1 MVSFAANRVPAR
13 TMAIRVAAWLLLG
26 MGLLDGSNVY
36 AGCGDY
42 LWIRDANGNLV
53 RASWLMPEH
62 GLENNLR
69 SLHQPSEDPEGQ
81 RPCRGPAC
89 GGVPASLPAPL
100 TMPLFGGSTARD
112 GLAVMS
118 LEHILSGNSRF
129 FQPTT
134 SIVAELFFPQDIFEP
149 PRLAC

>member
-1 MVSFAANRVPAR
+1 MLSFANKLVP
-13 TMAIRVAAWLLLG
+13 TQPCAIRFAAWFVFGIALLSG
-26 MGLLDGSNVY
+26 TRAY

-53 RASWLMPEH
+53 RASGLMPEH
-62 GLENNLR
+62 TLEDHLR
-69 SLHQPSEDPEGQ
+69 SLSHADDSHEP

-100 TMPLFGGSTARD
+100 TMPLLGGSTVRD
-112 GLAVMS
+112 GLALMP
-118 LEHILSGNSRF
+118 LEHILIGNSRF

-134 SIVAELFFPQDIFEP
+134 SIVAELFLPQDIFEP
-149 PRLAC
+149 PRSAC